1 MKKDHD
7 SSYLFFNRILLFLM
21 VLLAAYEVI
30 IAGNSQE
37 VIATWAYTLGFGS
50 LVISGLVLLIIGYET
65 FQRPLVVTIATIIPL
80 AISLGLTVDFFP
92 SFTIY
97 YLLFAIAGL
106 FIVATT
112 RFMDNSQKSVMF
124 LIPIHGISGL
134 VIFLMPLYLIYQK
147 ITGIGFLWVS
157 VGGSLFGL
165 GGLLLSFLRSGKAI
179 LSQKIIF
186 RLLPALLFLTT
197 LSFVLG
203 FNSIQ

>member
-65 FQRPLVVTIATIIPL
+65 FQRPLVVTIATTIPL

-124 LIPIHGISGL
+124 LIPIHGISGGLERVPLLERTGKPIMSLQQVNSL
-134 VIFLMPLYLIYQK
+134 VLCGLCNESCERRQPCRGAVRLRLRN
-147 ITGIGFLWVS
+147 S
-157 VGGSLFGL
+157 VECSPNSGHRSLEF
-165 GGLLLSFLRSGKAI
+165 FW
-179 LSQKIIF
+179 
-186 RLLPALLFLTT
+186 
-197 LSFVLG
+197 
-203 FNSIQ
+203 